1 MAKTEDAVLYLDST
15 LSINVSGLNK
25 IYCIKLFS
33 FYFFGKDFQ
42 TLMLEERLDLALKAK
57 V

>member
-1 MAKTEDAVLYLDST
+1 MAKTEDAVFYLDST
-15 LSINVSGLNK
+15 SSINMFGLNK
-25 IYCIKLFS
+25 IFLYKVFWV
-33 FYFFGKDFQ
+33 FFGKDCQ